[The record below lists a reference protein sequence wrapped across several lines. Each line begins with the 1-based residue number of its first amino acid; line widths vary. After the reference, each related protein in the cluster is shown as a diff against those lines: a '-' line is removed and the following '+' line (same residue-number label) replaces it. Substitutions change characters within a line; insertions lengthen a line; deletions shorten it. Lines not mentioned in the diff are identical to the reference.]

1 MHEPENFLKLVNSFK
16 LGFLCKEGD
25 LKFSSGNLLCS
36 FDRLPGVLLE
46 LGNGGVQR
54 VRLPL
59 QGLHLLPD
67 RIHRGTLLEKRYKI
81 CNGGMPTTNYLAA
94 KLSRIFGTK
103 FHSNNSSK
111 LEQEFI
117 PVQNQKVAKFI
128 IPASIEKD
136 QSPR

>member
-25 LKFSSGNLLCS
+25 LKFSRVNLLGS

-67 RIHRGTLLEKRYKI
+67 RIHRGALLEKRYK
-81 CNGGMPTTNYLAA
+81 NMQWGDANH
-94 KLSRIFGTK
+94 KLFGCKTIQ
-103 FHSNNSSK
+103 NIWD
-111 LEQEFI
+111 EI
-117 PVQNQKVAKFI
+117 PFK
-128 IPASIEKD
+128 
-136 QSPR
+136 